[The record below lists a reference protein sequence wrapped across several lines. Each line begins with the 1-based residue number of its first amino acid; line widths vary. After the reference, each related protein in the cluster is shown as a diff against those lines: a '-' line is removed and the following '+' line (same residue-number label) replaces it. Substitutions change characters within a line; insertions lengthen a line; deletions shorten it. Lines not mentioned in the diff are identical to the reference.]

1 MGKYPL
7 KKIINTKIISILYII
22 MEKVSIVLYDTENAV
37 IMRQSLEF
45 RETESSSQKR
55 KVIQDYLL
63 YLIRAYSQ
71 DVEIAKI
78 EILRELN

>member
-45 RETESSSQKR
+45 RETESPSQKR

-71 DVEIAKI
+71 DIEIAKI